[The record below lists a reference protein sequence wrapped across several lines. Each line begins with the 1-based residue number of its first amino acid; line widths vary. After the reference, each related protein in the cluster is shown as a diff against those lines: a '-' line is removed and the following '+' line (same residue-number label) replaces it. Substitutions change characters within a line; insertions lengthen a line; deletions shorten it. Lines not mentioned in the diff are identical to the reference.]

1 MKKSA
6 RKITSKKKN
15 KSVKAK
21 GRKATKAKV
30 KAKAVVAE
38 TPKPV
43 VVPRDNKV
51 GRSNRDITHLV
62 ENLCLAIF
70 DQDNTGESLHTIDI
84 AKRISQAVRHSYPE
98 IKTVKQLLIYVEW
111 AMKTLCWNNRA
122 KLIAQHWF
130 ESIYTATEAINDS
143 LPEGAP
149 WESRMPGKFGP
160 QSRDEKKAWHFEVEK
175 AKWAINHL
183 RTQLAWSDQRIID
196 ELYAGKTPYAPKSVE
211 TALYQIEHAEIEREI
226 GDILNAPAIVE
237 SPAAEVATV

>member
-30 KAKAVVAE
+30 KAKAVVAKA
-38 TPKPV
+38 PKPV

-130 ESIYTATEAINDS
+130 ESIYTTTEAINDA

-149 WESRMPGKFGP
+149 WEARQPAKFGP
-160 QSRDEKKAWHFEVEK
+160 ESREEKKAWHFEVDK
-175 AKWAINHL
+175 AKWAIEHL
-183 RTQLAWSDQRIID
+183 RTQLGWDDQKIIT
-196 ELYAGKTPYAPKSVE
+196 ELYAGVTKYAPKSVE
-211 TALYQIEHAEIEREI
+211 TALHQMEHAELEREI
-226 GDILNAPAIVE
+226 GDILNAPAPVE
-237 SPAAEVATV
+237 VAAEVAAV